1 MLGGVNHTN
10 LNKLKSS
17 QMKNLKTYTVEEVSI
32 LSLMALQTA
41 GKACKAVYTLVKKTA
56 TGAVSSDDGV
66 EWTAK
71 ILGYNVIPVA

>member
-1 MLGGVNHTN
+1 MLGGTNHTN

-41 GKACKAVYTLVKKTA
+41 TE
-56 TGAVSSDDGV
+56 AVSSDDGV
-66 EWTAK
+66 ERTAK